1 MLKINSNDISL
12 SNDYNEM
19 LKEYLYLN
27 TKDDNSSLSNS
38 ENDHEKVNNM
48 MNKLYEDSLNDIQK
62 KAFNMFKQG
71 KNVSIIGFSGTGKSL
86 LTKTINAYVK
96 SETSKRI
103 YLCSTTGISAYNI
116 GGMTINAFMGIG
128 TGESELNVLMKKVYR
143 NKSICDRIYYTDI
156 LVIDEISMMSANLF
170 EKLDIIC
177 QRIKRSKKF
186 FGGIQLVIT
195 GDFLQLLPVFNSTKS
210 AIYKNNSDD
219 IDERLIIE
227 SDVFLNNF
235 TSENTIFLNEN
246 MRQKGDKRFM
256 ELLLNVRYNKM
267 TEDDLKLLKSRMI
280 SNVGLPKETA
290 TVTLVPTNKQA
301 QMINDKNL
309 NDIKEK
315 AYYFD
320 ADFETSGNSDEM
332 KKLLETELKNQFN
345 QKGIMRVV
353 LKKGA
358 HVMLIK
364 NLDVDLGLV
373 NGSLGKVVN
382 FVGGLP
388 EIEFNN
394 KIKRV
399 IGYTQFELEMENCK
413 VIAKQIPILVSY
425 AITIHKSQSITL
437 DSALLD
443 IGNCFCDHQIY
454 VALSRV
460 TSLEGLY
467 LKTFNDKKI
476 KVNKKMLNYLQ
487 QMNYM

>member
-1 MLKINSNDISL
+1 MLKISGNDISL
-12 SNDYNEM
+12 SNDYNDM
-19 LKEYLYLN
+19 LKEYLHLN
-27 TKDDNSSLSNS
+27 TKEDDDNNQTSQERVS
-38 ENDHEKVNNM
+38 KM
-48 MNKLYEDSLNDIQK
+48 MNELYEDSLNDIQK
-62 KAFNMFKQG
+62 KAFNMFKVG
-71 KNVSIIGFSGTGKSL
+71 KNISIIGFSGTGKSL
-86 LTKTINAYVK
+86 LTKTINTYIK

-128 TGESELNVLMKKVYR
+128 TGDSDLNVLIKKVYR
-143 NKSICDRIYYTDI
+143 NRSICDRIYYTDI
-156 LVIDEISMMSANLF
+156 LVIDEISMMSAVLF
-170 EKLDIIC
+170 EKIDLIC
-177 QRIKRSKKF
+177 QRIKRNKKF

-195 GDFLQLLPVFNSTKS
+195 GDFLQLLPVFNNMNS
-210 AIYKNNSDD
+210 AIYKNKSDD
-219 IDERLIIE
+219 VDERLIIE
-227 SDVFLNNF
+227 SDVFLDNF
-235 TSENTIFLNEN
+235 TDKNTIFLNEN
-246 MRQKGDKRFM
+246 MRQKGDKKFM

-267 TEDDLKLLKSRMI
+267 TEEDLKLLKSRLI
-280 SNVGLPKETA
+280 TTVGLPKESA
-290 TVTLVPTNKQA
+290 TVTLVSTNKHA
-301 QMINDKNL
+301 QMINEKNL

-320 ADFETSGNSDEM
+320 ADFETSGDSVEM
-332 KKLLETELKNQFN
+332 KKLLETELKTQFT
-345 QKGIMRVV
+345 QKGITRVI

-437 DSALLD
+437 NSAILD
-443 IGNCFCDHQIY
+443 IGGCWCDHQVY

-476 KVNKKMLNYLQ
+476 KVNKKMLDYLKR
-487 QMNYM
+487 MNYM